1 MFSEV
6 NSYSIVKIRIC
17 LIAASGG
24 RGLATAI
31 KAMYELRHIRQG
43 TDDEVWLLLQ

>member
-17 LIAASGG
+17 LDTASAGY
-24 RGLATAI
+24 RLVVAVE
-31 KAMYELRHIRQG
+31 AMYELRYIRQG